1 MDGYGMH
8 NSTKHYKL
16 ISIPYIRP
24 IGQHIAIQ
32 IGYPI
37 CTLHFF
43 TFSLK
48 TNQKYHCRI
57 RYISRCV
64 SFVLCL
70 RAIQT
75 FSHPTTERYSVCELS
90 PSLLR
95 DKLRQQNTSRILARF
110 MQNTLIT
117 LFGFSVFFII
127 IITIIIMVCYVIS
140 SYNPDTSKQR
150 NNILNIVLY
159 FMLKVS
165 KELHKEEIPQS
176 FQIYNPQQQFDK
188 TNQEWIKLENFLNN
202 F

>member
-1 MDGYGMH
+1 MVKKLLCGYTYCFA
-8 NSTKHYKL
+8 S
-16 ISIPYIRP
+16 
-24 IGQHIAIQ
+24 
-32 IGYPI
+32 
-37 CTLHFF
+37 
-43 TFSLK
+43 
-48 TNQKYHCRI
+48 
-57 RYISRCV
+57 RYIFTIIYFQFKNKPKVSMSDQIHFKVCLLCPLFKSNTNLLSSNNWEVLSLWTV
-64 SFVLCL
+64 SFFVE
-70 RAIQT
+70 RQVK
-75 FSHPTTERYSVCELS
+75 TT
-90 PSLLR
+90 
-95 DKLRQQNTSRILARF
+95 KLNTSRIIARF

-140 SYNPDTSKQR
+140 SSNPDTSKKR

-159 FMLKVS
+159 FMLKVR